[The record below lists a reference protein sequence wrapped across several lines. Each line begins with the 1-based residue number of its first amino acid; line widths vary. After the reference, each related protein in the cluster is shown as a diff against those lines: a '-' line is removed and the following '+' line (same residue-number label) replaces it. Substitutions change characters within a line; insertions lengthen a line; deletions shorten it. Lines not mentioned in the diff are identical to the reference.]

1 MEDAESKKS
10 IWDQTRVVVPYY
22 AGRGAGHWATPKNAN
37 KLISTGFPSTQHA
50 SPIKL
55 EQKKRREK
63 MSILDG
69 KNKIPNMPHN
79 RLISRWEVERVRSA
93 YRLGRQAY
101 RFDSSQESRAR
112 LKSIRG
118 TIKAEAKIMLIVLFL
133 AITMSASGKDSL
145 RFMRKN
151 AHKPMHHD
159 NHYPSYSAPNFIPQ
173 FIKFHK

>member
-1 MEDAESKKS
+1 
-10 IWDQTRVVVPYY
+10 
-22 AGRGAGHWATPKNAN
+22 
-37 KLISTGFPSTQHA
+37 
-50 SPIKL
+50 
-55 EQKKRREK
+55 